1 MNDTVT
7 KIPRAAT
14 GIAGLDEL
22 LGGGLPERCL
32 YVVEGSAGCGKT
44 TLAFQFLLE
53 GIRLGQQTL
62 FVSFSESEN
71 ELRMVAD
78 SHGWNLD
85 ERLCLYVPNLADET
99 LIADTDYTIFEP
111 ADVELNEMMHG
122 LRNIIERLHPRRA
135 VIDSVSEMRML
146 ARDPLRYRRH
156 IIGLKDFFSKR
167 NCTVIFTDEAAPDR
181 DSQLQSIA
189 HGVIVLE
196 QIPRDYGAS
205 RRRLRVLKLRGSPI
219 REGFHDVVIRRGG
232 LQVFPALIAAT
243 HQKDF
248 KADLYKSGIDGLD
261 SLLEGGLRRGSSTL
275 IAGPSG
281 VGKSSIACAYAVNA
295 ARNNERAALF
305 LFDESKSTLMARS
318 ASLGM
323 KLDDLVEAG
332 TVNVTQ
338 IDPAQLSPG
347 EFAHLVL
354 ETVDKDGAT
363 VVVLDTLNGYLL
375 SMPDEH
381 FPLLHIHELL
391 TYLNQQGVVTLI
403 ITAQNGVVG
412 PLESQIDASYL
423 ADTMLA
429 LRYFESSGRVRQ
441 AISVIK
447 NRHGAHERTIR
458 ELVLNAGTGIVV
470 GEPITAFDGVL
481 SGQPR
486 YRGQLESQLM
496 PGINP
501 DEAPSK

>member
-1 MNDTVT
+1 MNDAVT
-7 KIPRAAT
+7 KSPRAAT

-53 GIRLGQQTL
+53 GARIGEQTL
-62 FVSFSESEN
+62 FVSFSESED

-78 SHGWNLD
+78 SHGWKLD
-85 ERLCLYVPNLADET
+85 GRLHLYVPNLAGET
-99 LIADTDYTIFEP
+99 VTADTDYTIFEP
-111 ADVELNEMMHG
+111 ADVELNDLMHG
-122 LRNIIERLHPRRA
+122 LRDTIERLHPRRA

-156 IIGLKDFFSKR
+156 IISLKDFFSQR
-167 NCTVIFTDEAAPDR
+167 NCTVIFTDEAVPDR

-205 RRRLRVLKLRGSPI
+205 RRRMRVLKLRGSAI
-219 REGFHDVVIRRGG
+219 REGFHDLVIRRGG

-248 KADLYKSGIDGLD
+248 KAGLYKSGIEGLD

-281 VGKSSIACAYAVNA
+281 VGKSSIACAYAMNA

-318 ASLGM
+318 AGLGM

-332 TVNVTQ
+332 TISVTQ

-347 EFAHLVL
+347 EFAHLVQK
-354 ETVDKDGAT
+354 TVDKDGAT

-381 FPLLHIHELL
+381 FPLLHIHELV

-403 ITAQNGVVG
+403 ISAQNGVVG
-412 PLESQIDASYL
+412 SLESPIDASYL

-429 LRYFESSGRVRQ
+429 LRYFESTGRVRQ

-447 NRHGAHERTIR
+447 NRHGEHERTIR
-458 ELVLNAGTGIVV
+458 ELILTRQAGILV
-470 GEPITAFDGVL
+470 GKPIIEFDGII
-481 SGQPR
+481 SGQLL
-486 YRGQLESQLM
+486 YRGTSDSQVM
-496 PGINP
+496 PRINP

>member
-1 MNDTVT
+1 MNDGVT
-7 KIPRAAT
+7 RIARAAT

-22 LGGGLPERCL
+22 LGGGLPESCL
-32 YVVEGSAGCGKT
+32 YVIEGSAGCGKT
-44 TLAFQFLLE
+44 TLALQFLFE
-53 GIRLGQQTL
+53 GARLGEQTL
-62 FVSFSESEN
+62 FVSFSESEA

-78 SHGWNLD
+78 SHGWKLD
-85 ERLCLYVPNLADET
+85 GRVHLYVPNLAGEIVT
-99 LIADTDYTIFEP
+99 ADTDYTIFEP
-111 ADVELNEMMHG
+111 ADVELNELMHG
-122 LRNIIERLHPRRA
+122 LRDTIERLRPRRA
-135 VIDSVSEMRML
+135 VIDSVLEMRML
-146 ARDPLRYRRH
+146 AHDPLRYRRH
-156 IIGLKDFFSKR
+156 IIGLKNFFAKR
-167 NCTVIFTDEAAPDR
+167 NCTVIFTDESAPGR

-205 RRRLRVLKLRGSPI
+205 RRRLRVLKLRGSAI
-219 REGFHDVVIRRGG
+219 REGFHDLVIRHGG
-232 LQVFPALIAAT
+232 VQVFPALIAAT

-248 KADLYKSGIDGLD
+248 KPDLYKSGIEGLD
-261 SLLEGGLRRGSSTL
+261 SLLEGGLQRGGSTL

-281 VGKSSIACAYAVNA
+281 VGKSSIACAYAMNA

-332 TVNVTQ
+332 TISITQ

-347 EFAHLVL
+347 EFAYLVQK
-354 ETVDKDGAT
+354 TVDKDGAT

-391 TYLNQQGVVTLI
+391 TYLNQQGVVTLV

-412 PLESQIDASYL
+412 TLESQIDASYL
-423 ADTMLA
+423 ADTMLV

-447 NRHGAHERTIR
+447 NRHGGHERTIR
-458 ELVLNAGTGIVV
+458 ELALVAGTGIVV
-470 GEPITAFDGVL
+470 GEPIIAFDGVL
-481 SGQPR
+481 SGQPI
-486 YRGQLESQLM
+486 YREQLDSQLM